1 VTTTTEELLR
11 VDDLTITYGSGE
23 SRSTAVDHATFT
35 VHRGERIAIV
45 GESGSGKSTLA
56 LALAGLLVTPSAYWN
71 DAGIVF
77 EGIPRAPR
85 YPTPIPHRVPGISM
99 VFQDAMTSLD
109 PVQTIGTQFSAVL
122 RGNGRAS
129 RAAIREQAVEWLRA
143 VGLSDTERVLKNR
156 PYELSGGMRQRVMV
170 ALAVCG
176 RPKLL
181 IADEPTSALDAS
193 VSRDVMDLLVDVTE
207 RESAS
212 LVIVSHDIDLCRLY
226 ADRIIVMYR
235 GRIVDIVR
243 ADHLEED
250 ATHPYT
256 TELVACVPTLA
267 SASLPELPTLDD
279 RFALDLPVEPVD
291 LDPLESAAKQR
302 EAAA

>member
-1 VTTTTEELLR
+1 MVATTDELLR
-11 VDDLTITYGSGE
+11 INDLTISYGFGDQ
-23 SRSTAVDHATFT
+23 RSVAVDRATFT

-77 EGIPRAPR
+77 EGTPRAPR
-85 YPTPIPHRVPGISM
+85 YPTPIPHRVPGIAM

-109 PVQTIGTQFSAVL
+109 PVQTIGTQFAAVL

-129 RAAIREQAVEWLRA
+129 RKEIRRQATEWLRA
-143 VGLSDTERVLKNR
+143 VGLEDTERVLGNR

-176 RPKLL
+176 HPKLL

-207 RESAS
+207 KEDAS
-212 LVIVSHDIDLCRLY
+212 LLIVSHDIDLCRLY
-226 ADRIIVMYR
+226 AH
-235 GRIVDIVR
+235 RIVVMFRGQVVDVVR

-250 ATHPYT
+250 AKHPYT
-256 TELVACVPTLA
+256 AELIACVPTLA
-267 SASLPELPTLDD
+267 NASFRELPTLDD
-279 RFALDLPVEPVD
+279 RFQLERVESV
-291 LDPLESAAKQR
+291 A
-302 EAAA
+302 